1 MPKECPAQIHAA
13 SRNPCRERVPRD
25 RDLITQNRTDKTQ
38 AVRKDGL
45 LSCAYAAKRRRYN
58 TVNLSLQ
65 FDNFVTY
72 RLRIRIR
79 ILT

>member
-38 AVRKDGL
+38 AVLRTAFCLAHTSLNAAGYIRYSCMQKMKFL
-45 LSCAYAAKRRRYN
+45 LFA
-58 TVNLSLQ
+58 
-65 FDNFVTY
+65 D
-72 RLRIRIR
+72 
-79 ILT
+79 